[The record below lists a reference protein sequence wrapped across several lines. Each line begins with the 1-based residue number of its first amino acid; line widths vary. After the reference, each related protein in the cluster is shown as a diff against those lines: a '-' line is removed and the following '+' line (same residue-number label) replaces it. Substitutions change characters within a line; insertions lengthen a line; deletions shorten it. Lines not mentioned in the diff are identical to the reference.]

1 MSKMKYCILCGDDVE
16 EQEHKVCAWHAI
28 CEKNEKGKPK
38 YHVECLYT
46 LKKYHSVDLYM
57 DQVRSKKK
65 KNIKY
70 IEYVIIL
77 YFRFAKP
84 NMLTKY

>member
-28 CEKNEKGKPK
+28 CEKNEKGKQK

-46 LKKYHSVDLYM
+46 LKKYHSVD
-57 DQVRSKKK
+57 
-65 KNIKY
+65 
-70 IEYVIIL
+70 
-77 YFRFAKP
+77 
-84 NMLTKY
+84 